1 MQEQHKSQSEQS
13 SQSEVLI
20 VGAGP
25 TGLTLANDLLSRG
38 VKFKIIDKSPQATTV
53 SKAIVVHARTLEHLA
68 NLGFT
73 DDFIAHGL
81 PLRGSNVYAGGKR
94 IVHLDLDEID
104 SPYKFILSIPQSET
118 ERILA
123 DNLTCADI
131 AIDRNCELVSFTQD
145 NQGVVAR
152 LRRTTSGGATSETEA
167 QVEEFEHRCLYLVG
181 CDGAHSTVR
190 HQVGLSFD
198 GAPYADGFGAA
209 DVKIECDLK
218 DNEMHAYFS
227 EEGALILVPFGD
239 DRWRIIFESDDSA
252 KINSGEP
259 LEFQTVVDTVTRR
272 IGKALTK
279 LKISDPRWLA
289 WFKIHRRC
297 APTYQVGRAFLVG
310 DAGHVHSPIGGV
322 GMNTGMQDA
331 FNLGWKLG
339 LACRGLAGEGLLES
353 YTEERHAIG
362 VAVLKGTDLATK
374 VVTLKSPIAQAVR
387 NGLMSFMSAQEVV
400 QQRIIKA
407 GSLTGV
413 NYRGMRLSQESA
425 QPQVESISRSL
436 FPLPFKKVTGELP
449 KLGSWLDF
457 TDAPMAGDF
466 APDAELDD
474 GGFRLSHHIGSPRFK
489 LLLFDGYESTEQGYQ
504 QMYQLEYKVA
514 SRFCDWIDI
523 YVVVPF
529 AEGTRTLPNY
539 ASVIFDDQKY
549 LHEYYG
555 ASSECLYLIRP
566 DGYIG
571 FRSQPASYEK
581 LEEYLLRI
589 FKPTL
594 VQTPTQA
601 KPV

>member
-1 MQEQHKSQSEQS
+1 MPEQQSEI
-13 SQSEVLI
+13 LI

-38 VKFKIIDKSPQATTV
+38 VKFKIIDKASHATTI

-73 DDFIAHGL
+73 DTFIENGL
-81 PLRGSNVYAGGKR
+81 PLRASNVYAGGKR
-94 IVHLDLDEID
+94 IVHLNFDEID
-104 SPYKFILSIPQSET
+104 SPYKFVLSIPQSTT
-118 ERILA
+118 ENLLA
-123 DNLTCADI
+123 DNLSCADI
-131 AIDRNCELVSFTQD
+131 PIDRNCELLSFTED
-145 NQGVVAR
+145 EQGVTAK
-152 LRRTTSGGATSETEA
+152 LRRTTPGGAGQGAES

-181 CDGAHSTVR
+181 CDGAHSAVR
-190 HQVGLSFD
+190 HGLGLSFD
-198 GAPYADGFGAA
+198 GAPYEDGFGAA
-209 DVKIECDLK
+209 DVHIDCDLK
-218 DNEMHAYFS
+218 ENEMHAFFS
-227 EEGALILVPFGD
+227 EDGAVIFVPFGD
-239 DRWRIIFESDDSA
+239 GRYRIIFEADDA
-252 KINSGEP
+252 TKIKTGDD
-259 LEFQTVVDTVTRR
+259 LAFAHVVEVVTKRLGR
-272 IGKALTK
+272 SMSKF
-279 LKISDPRWLA
+279 KISDPRWLA

-297 APTYQVGRAFLVG
+297 ASSYQKGRVFIVG
-310 DAGHVHSPIGGV
+310 DAGHVHSPVGGV

-339 LACRGLAGEGLLES
+339 LAVRGLASDGLLAT
-353 YTEERHAIG
+353 YTEERHAVG
-362 VAVLKGTDLATK
+362 LSVLKGTDLATK
-374 VVTLKSPIAQAVR
+374 VVTIKSPVAQAVR
-387 NGLMSFMSAQEVV
+387 NSLMSFMSAQEVV
-400 QQRIIKA
+400 QQRIIKS
-407 GSLTGV
+407 GTLTGV
-413 NYRGMRLSQESA
+413 NYRGTQLAQEYT
-425 QPQVESISRSL
+425 QPQVESMGRSL
-436 FPLPFKKVTGELP
+436 FPLPFKKVTGEFP
-449 KLGSWLDF
+449 GLGSWLDF

-489 LLLFDGYESTEQGYQ
+489 LLMFDGYASTDLGYQ

-529 AEGTRTLPNY
+529 EEGKRDLPNY
-539 ASVIFDDQKY
+539 ASVIYDDQKY

-589 FKPTL
+589 FKPSL
-594 VQTPTQA
+594 VH
-601 KPV
+601 KPA